1 MGVPV
6 RAVHAPL
13 SAIPL
18 GRGLPGLHF
27 LLPAAFNK
35 FRNTGD
41 QSKERFPTGSP
52 KLGPSLSCS
61 LGLVLVSNTNVRG
74 GEAGLESVF

>member
-6 RAVHAPL
+6 RGVHAPL
-13 SAIPL
+13 SAVSL
-18 GRGLPGLHF
+18 GCSLPGLHF

-35 FRNTGD
+35 LRNTGD
-41 QSKERFPTGSP
+41 QNKEKVPSGSP
-52 KLGPSLSCS
+52 KLEPSLSCS

-74 GEAGLESVF
+74 GEAGLESVC